1 MRGRLPLAEA
11 AEAEALW
18 EPWANA
24 ALFRWILATSA
35 VQFLSGGGRL
45 SFTCVERAAA
55 GGHDTAVRVICMRG
69 TVIRVPSWSSTLHSC
84 GRPSQGR
91 HHHFQTSVTFIDW
104 RKQAHKARRCDSH
117 TIEWLNN
124 SSASLLVLL
133 RIQAQTARL
142 HLIYLS
148 PPWSTWVNLG
158 PPWSTWVHLGII
170 TVRDS
175 AV

>member
-1 MRGRLPLAEA
+1 MAAVDRDMRGRVPLAEA

-18 EPWANA
+18 EPWANT

-84 GRPSQGR
+84 GRPTQEL
-91 HHHFQTSVTFIDW
+91 HHHWYGFRTSVKFD
-104 RKQAHKARRCDSH
+104 
-117 TIEWLNN
+117 IE
-124 SSASLLVLL
+124 
-133 RIQAQTARL
+133 IQRT
-142 HLIYLS
+142 Y
-148 PPWSTWVNLG
+148 PG
-158 PPWSTWVHLGII
+158 
-170 TVRDS
+170 
-175 AV
+175 

>member
-1 MRGRLPLAEA
+1 MRGRVPLAEA

-84 GRPSQGR
+84 EPPPHQR
-91 HHHFQTSVTFIDW
+91 HHHSFPNIFADAIRVVWETKS
-104 RKQAHKARRCDSH
+104 
-117 TIEWLNN
+117 ELNN
-124 SSASLLVLL
+124 
-133 RIQAQTARL
+133 QT
-142 HLIYLS
+142 
-148 PPWSTWVNLG
+148 TTFGN
-158 PPWSTWVHLGII
+158 
-170 TVRDS
+170 
-175 AV
+175 